1 MKKFSLAASAA
12 DTKVSR
18 VGRLLAVAAVTAA
31 MSLAVAGAASAGPV
45 VGTFTTNTLA
55 ANDDGST
62 GSVALPF
69 TANFFGTNYTSLF
82 VNNNGNV
89 TFGSALAVFTPL
101 GVAGGY
107 SGAPII
113 SPFFADVDT
122 RGAASGLV
130 TYGAGVYDGHT
141 AFGVEWPHVGYY
153 EVASDKL
160 NTFELILTDRAD
172 TGAGNF
178 DIFFNYNQ
186 IKWETGNAS
195 DGVGGLGGKSAAVGF
210 SNGTGAPGTF
220 FQFNGSLTPG
230 AFLDG
235 GPNSLVAGTNNN
247 LAGQYLFQVRN
258 GGVVV
263 PPIGDGAIPEPTT
276 WAMMIMGMGGV
287 GALIRRRRNAAQPAT
302 A

>member
-1 MKKFSLAASAA
+1 LPASAA
-12 DTKVSR
+12 DTKGTR
-18 VGRLLAVAAVTAA
+18 IGRLLAAAAMTSA
-31 MSLAVAGAASAGPV
+31 MSLAVVGAASAGTV
-45 VGTFTTNTLA
+45 LGTFTTSVLG
-55 ANDDGST
+55 ANDDGSA
-62 GSVALPF
+62 GPVVLPF

-89 TFGSALAVFTPL
+89 TFGGALSAYTPL

-107 SGAPII
+107 SGLPII

-130 TYGAGVYDGHT
+130 TYGNGVYDGHT
-141 AFGVEWPHVGYY
+141 AFGVEWPHVGYFD
-153 EVASDKL
+153 AKSDKL

-186 IKWETGNAS
+186 IKWETGDFSGGA
-195 DGVGGLGGKSAAVGF
+195 GGLGGSSAAVGF

-220 FQFNGSLTPG
+220 FQFDGSLAPG

-247 LAGQYLFQVRN
+247 LPGQYLFQVRN
-258 GGVVV
+258 GGVIV
-263 PPIGDGAIPEPTT
+263 PPIGGVVPEPAT
-276 WAMMIMGMGGV
+276 WAMMILGMGGI
-287 GALIRRRRNAAQPAT
+287 GALIRRRRNPVQAAT